1 LVSFIGAGTAPPTLE
16 PTSYTKASKSAYSR
30 DAMNKE
36 FIALLQ
42 NGTWSLVSPS
52 PNTNIAGFCWV
63 FKIKRKADGTIEHYK
78 A

>member
-1 LVSFIGAGTAPPTLE
+1 
-16 PTSYTKASKSAYSR
+16 
-30 DAMNKE
+30 MNKE